1 MKYDPNKQSAR
12 AEVAKLAALYAP
24 ALTDEER
31 REYDRLRAR
40 EMARWEAR
48 NRQGTQPELEI
59 E

>member
-40 EMARWEAR
+40 EMARAEAR
-48 NRQGTQPELEI
+48 RAPAPKLELDAE
-59 E
+59 